1 MEHLA
6 TPVLSEA
13 KPKTGDKKDLAT
25 RVAVSFIYELWKI
38 EINLKPS
45 EA

>member
-1 MEHLA
+1 M
-6 TPVLSEA
+6 
-13 KPKTGDKKDLAT
+13 PKTGDKEDLAT

-38 EINLKPS
+38 KINLKPS